1 MTKVSNSVAYASGLV
16 YILVSAAVDQTE
28 VSYGLMLL
36 GIKSTLL
43 ALRSWCGVNVYECL
57 LTCTIFNFSERN
69 KFKLWKESHFRKGD
83 MDVSESVNPE
93 GIARPLGSDSNL
105 CTPSQFIS
113 SPFPSTLSCREDF
126 RPIQTSNTDLQNHL
140 QSSALQK

>member
-16 YILVSAAVDQTE
+16 YILVSAAVNQTE

-43 ALRSWCGVNVYECL
+43 ALRTWCGVNVYECL
-57 LTCTIFNFSERN
+57 LFCTIFNFSERN

-83 MDVSESVNPE
+83 MDITKVSILRALP
-93 GIARPLGSDSNL
+93 GPWAP
-105 CTPSQFIS
+105 TQIS
-113 SPFPSTLSCREDF
+113 APPA
-126 RPIQTSNTDLQNHL
+126 N
-140 QSSALQK
+140 SSALLSLPL